1 MERETRRIWWI
12 VAILIV
18 GIVLLRYAGAIQR
31 AVSPKPVAAHVVL
44 LAEGEE
50 IARAGEH
57 RLVAGAPFRLFAVV
71 EARTLSGSRVVY
83 TEAPRLELD
92 GVEVP
97 PDEIARWPAGRPARV
112 RWLTVEGFAP
122 YLAVADAEDLE
133 RFRLLENFH
142 PEWGSGWTVPGF
154 VDPRNVQLP
163 PDSPLR
169 PLPFGTQRY
178 AVRFELLPS
187 AQAVTPDFRVSSA
200 GAERTL
206 AARVGGA
213 TSVGAELPGLLGA
226 VSSVFGLTQVDPD
239 PGLAPDLS
247 ARLEAWQ
254 DAGLVFERARLLA
267 RHLEASGRTAAEL
280 RWRTVDLAERGLAW
294 GEEAQPGDLLQG
306 GERIVVLF
314 RDEGE
319 AGRLDPED
327 LCFDFERGA
336 KVRRIDEVYREH
348 GGLELE
354 WASIAP
360 RRSAG
365 AVAAP

>member
-12 VAILIV
+12 VAILIA

-31 AVSPKPVAAHVVL
+31 AVSPKPFAAHVVL
-44 LAEGEE
+44 LAEGEA

-57 RLVAGAPFRLFAVV
+57 RLAAGAPFRLFAAV

-83 TEAPRLELD
+83 TEAPRLELG

-97 PDEIARWPAGRPARV
+97 PDEIARWPASRPARV

-122 YLAVADAEDLE
+122 YLSVAGAGDLE

-142 PEWGSGWTVPGF
+142 PEWGSGWSVPGF

-200 GAERTL
+200 GAEQTL
-206 AARVGGA
+206 AARDGGA
-213 TSVGAELPGLLGA
+213 TSVRAELPGPLGA
-226 VSSVFGLTQVDPD
+226 VSAVFGLTQVDPD
-239 PGLAPDLS
+239 PGLPTDLS

-254 DAGLVFERARLLA
+254 EAGLVFERSRLLA

-280 RWRTVDLAERGLAW
+280 QWRTVDLAERGVSW
-294 GEEAQPGDLLQG
+294 GEEVQPGDLLQG

-319 AGRLDPED
+319 TGRLDPED
-327 LCFDFERGA
+327 LCFDLERGA
-336 KVRRIDEVYREH
+336 KIRRIDEVYREH
-348 GGLELE
+348 GGLELD
-354 WASIAP
+354 WAPVAP
-360 RRSAG
+360 RRLAG
-365 AVAAP
+365 AASAP